1 MSIFDSI
8 KKAIGSSLKKEATVM
23 VNNTISNIGKGKN
36 RTESFTFGSI
46 PANVS
51 ELQAFPE
58 AKLDTAFKTASLVMI
73 ALARYETNIDDCFA
87 MLDHLKGPESL
98 SNYERSFIKERL
110 TDKTYKVR
118 SYFKGATPANGYT
131 PTVPYTIEII
141 ENPYS
146 FDNENWAT
154 LWVKSSGA
162 DNPRQIKLRRKPST
176 GEWFLNEIQCLSDV
190 RPPAEADPWA

>member
-73 ALARYETNIDDCFA
+73 ALARYETSIDDCFA
-87 MLDHLKGPESL
+87 MLEYLKGPESL
-98 SNYERSFIKERL
+98 SNYEKSFIKERL
-110 TDKTYKVR
+110 TNKTYKVR
-118 SYFKGATPANGYT
+118 SYFKGATTANGYV
-131 PTVPYTIEII
+131 PTQPYTIDVM

-162 DNPRQIKLRRKPST
+162 DNERQIKLRRKPST

-190 RPPAEADPWA
+190 RPPASEDPWA